1 MQDQEFIQAVE
12 NLVKRSPESWLSPLC
27 EGLRAYPSTASAEF
41 VLQRLPATANADLTF
56 LAAEVVRK
64 ASGNMSWEALS
75 RVLEVTH
82 GAYQRWQTD
91 HHVELLWAGPSP
103 ANPIPARRID
113 QALYDM
119 ITGAKREIML
129 VTFAATKIERLTS
142 ELLKAASRGVKI
154 QLILEFAESSEGQ
167 LSYDAINA
175 FPEGLIAASEIYF
188 WPVEKR
194 ERNKAGR
201 PGKLHAKLAIVDDVA
216 LVSSANLTDD
226 AFNRNME
233 LGVMVHDLA
242 FRLNALN
249 HIRHLIAAGILE
261 PTTKIGSHFH

>member
-1 MQDQEFIQAVE
+1 MQDKEFILAVE
-12 NLVKRSPESWLSPLC
+12 NLVKRSPISWLSTLC
-27 EGLRAYPSTASAEF
+27 EGLRAYPSTASADF
-41 VLQRLPATANADLTF
+41 VLQRLPATSNADLSL
-56 LAAEVVRK
+56 LAADVVK
-64 ASGNMSWEALS
+64 QASGCMSWEALS
-75 RVLEVTH
+75 RVLEATYAAFH
-82 GAYQRWQTD
+82 RWQTG

-103 ANPIPARRID
+103 ANHLPARRID

-119 ITGAKREIML
+119 ITSAEREILL

-142 ELLKAASRGVKI
+142 ELLKAASRGVKV
-154 QLILEFAESSEGQ
+154 QLVLEFAESSEGQ
-167 LSYDAINA
+167 LSYDAIKA

-233 LGVMVHDLA
+233 LGVMVHDQA
-242 FRLNALN
+242 FRLNALE

-261 PTTKIGSHFH
+261 PTTKIGTHFH